1 VLECTPGVVEPLLKV
16 LATAAALS
24 KAAAHGYHHD
34 GDGDHGGHHATDDS
48 SPFTPGSCTG
58 GAETRTPVGAAG
70 GGGEGGGGGMGAPA
84 PPPPWPHRWLRRWLP
99 MPSDNNHRNRPRA
112 LKTVKFTEK

>member
-84 PPPPWPHRWLRRWLP
+84 PPPPLAPPVAPPLAANAIRQQ
-99 MPSDNNHRNRPRA
+99 PSKPPTGSEDSEVH
-112 LKTVKFTEK
+112 